1 MALKKITLIAA
12 AGLVLAGCA
21 ADTQNGQ
28 PVSAPA
34 ADYCDSYTGGSAV
47 EQISVSGEFGQMPQA
62 TFPIPLSG
70 TGVETAVIS
79 AGDGPRLVGN
89 QRILIQFAG
98 YNTGT
103 GLQFQASDFGDEFAI
118 PQDIWAGGSPDF
130 CKALTGVTVGSRVA
144 VLLSPESAHGELGV
158 PSFEIGPDQGVL
170 FIFDVVDAFL
180 PRATGTSVAP
190 QSGFPN
196 VILAPSGQP
205 GIQVAGGEAPSE
217 FRSAT
222 LIQGSGEALEIGDS
236 AVVHYTGWIWNGT
249 QFDSSWDR
257 QRPAEFNISTA
268 NLIEGFVLALD
279 GVKVGSQIIA
289 IIPPELGYG
298 SSAQGSIPANS
309 TLIFVVDVLGK
320 VKPRG

>member
-1 MALKKITLIAA
+1 MHLKKIALIAV

-21 ADTQNGQ
+21 ADNQGEQ
-28 PVSAPA
+28 PVANPGE
-34 ADYCDSYTGGSAV
+34 DYCSTYSGGTAV
-47 EQISVSGEFGQMPQA
+47 NQISVSGSFGEMPEA

-103 GLQFQASDFGDEFAI
+103 GEQFQASDFGDEFAI
-118 PQDIWAGGSPDF
+118 PQDLWAGGSPDF
-130 CKALTGVTVGSRVA
+130 CSALTGVNVGSRVA
-144 VLLSPESAHGELGV
+144 VLLSPDSAHGELGV
-158 PSFEIGPDQGVL
+158 PSFDIEPDQGVL

-180 PRATGTSVAP
+180 PKANGTPVAP
-190 QSGFPN
+190 QAGFPN
-196 VILAPSGQP
+196 VVLAPGGQP
-205 GIQVAGGEAPSE
+205 GIQTIGGQAPTE
-217 FRSAT
+217 FKSAT
-222 LIQGSGEALEIGDS
+222 LIEGSGETLEIGDS
-236 AVVHYTGWIWNGT
+236 AVLHYSGWTWTGT

-279 GVKVGSQIIA
+279 GVKVGSQVIA

-298 SSAQGSIPANS
+298 ASAQGSIPANS

>member
-1 MALKKITLIAA
+1 MHLKKIALIAA

-21 ADTQNGQ
+21 ADNQSEQ
-28 PVSAPA
+28 PVANPGE
-34 ADYCDSYTGGSAV
+34 DYCSTYTGGTAV
-47 EQISVSGEFGQMPQA
+47 NQISVSGVFGEAPET

-70 TGVETAVIS
+70 AGVETAVIS
-79 AGDGPRLVGN
+79 SGDGPRLVGN

-103 GLQFQASDFGDEFAI
+103 GEQFQASDFGDEFAI

-130 CKALTGVTVGSRVA
+130 CSALTGVTVGSRVA

-158 PSFEIGPDQGVL
+158 PSFNIEPDQGVL

-180 PRATGTSVAP
+180 PRANGTRVAP
-190 QSGFPN
+190 QAGFPN
-196 VILAPSGQP
+196 VILAPGGQP
-205 GIQVAGGEAPSE
+205 GIQTAGGEAPSE

-222 LIQGSGEALEIGDS
+222 LIEGSGEPLEIGDS
-236 AVVHYTGWIWNGT
+236 AVLHYSGWTWNGT
-249 QFDSSWDR
+249 PFDSSWER

-279 GVKVGSQIIA
+279 GVKVGSQVIA

-298 SSAQGSIPANS
+298 SSAQGNIPANS